1 MRVNGEAIYGS
12 QRCALS
18 AGNLGEWTRKG
29 NTGYLHVFHW
39 PGEEVVLPMV
49 ASEVLSVTVLAT
61 GQKAKFSRKSN
72 GRFIISGLPASPP
85 DHNVSVLKF
94 EFASTPQTVSE
105 PDTAAWI
112 TGSLA

>member
-1 MRVNGEAIYGS
+1 V
-12 QRCALS
+12 
-18 AGNLGEWTRKG
+18 KK
-29 NTGYLHVFHW
+29 F
-39 PGEEVVLPMV
+39 VLPMV

-61 GQKAKFSRKSN
+61 GQKAKFSRNQMGASSFRSS
-72 GRFIISGLPASPP
+72 RFATRSQCFQFW
-85 DHNVSVLKF
+85 KF